1 MNTAYAAVVAGRAEW
16 ATCLFGFD
24 SAVINGALPGIQ
36 AARGRALED
45 M

>member
-1 MNTAYAAVVAGRAEW
+1 MGD
-16 ATCLFGFD
+16 CLFGFD
-24 SAVINGALPGIQ
+24 SAVINDSVPGIQ

>member
-1 MNTAYAAVVAGRAEW
+1 MGD
-16 ATCLFGFD
+16 CHFGFD
-24 SAVINGALPGIQ
+24 SAVINGAVPAIQ